1 MDGLSSYYSLKEC
14 FEKLTDLNFD
24 DYITVINY
32 CSNEILYQPTRF
44 IIFDRIN
51 QDPQDAAAIGHWCV
65 YDSSPRGQASAD
77 AKKLYYDPFGYLP
90 PDFLETVK
98 FNTRREQHI
107 NSNNCGYYC
116 LKWIFLNMVDKLD
129 TSGYKKMNDVINEY
143 EFNNLMDLN
152 KYYQDI

>member
-32 CSNEILYQPTRF
+32 CSNEVLYQPTRF

-51 QDPQDAAAIGHWCV
+51 QDIGHWCV
-65 YDSSPRGQASAD
+65 YDSI
-77 AKKLYYDPFGYLP
+77 KKLYYDPFGYLP
-90 PDFLETVK
+90 PDFLEDVK

-107 NSNNCGYYC
+107 NSDSCGYYC
-116 LKWIFLNMVDKLD
+116 LKWIFMNMVNKLD
-129 TSGYKKMNDVINEY
+129 TSGYKKMNDELNEY

-152 KYYQDI
+152 KYYCD

>member
-24 DYITVINY
+24 DYITVVNY
-32 CSNEILYQPTRF
+32 CSNMVLYQPTRF

-51 QDPQDAAAIGHWCV
+51 QDIGHWCV
-65 YDSSPRGQASAD
+65 YDSI
-77 AKKLYYDPFGYLP
+77 KKLYYDPFGYLP
-90 PDFLETVK
+90 PDFLEEAK

-152 KYYQDI
+152 KYYVD

>member
-32 CSNEILYQPTRF
+32 CSNEVLYQPTRF

-65 YDSSPRGQASAD
+65 YDSI
-77 AKKLYYDPFGYLP
+77 KKLYYDPFGYLP

-116 LKWIFLNMVDKLD
+116 LKWIFMNMVNKLD
-129 TSGYKKMNDVINEY
+129 TSGYKKMNDELNEY

-152 KYYQDI
+152 KYYQDF

>member
-32 CSNEILYQPTRF
+32 CSNEVLYQPTRF

-51 QDPQDAAAIGHWCV
+51 QDIGHWCV
-65 YDSSPRGQASAD
+65 YDSI
-77 AKKLYYDPFGYLP
+77 KHLYYDPFGYLP

-116 LKWIFLNMVDKLD
+116 LKWIFMNMVNKLD
-129 TSGYKKMNDVINEY
+129 TSGYKKMCDELNEY

-152 KYYQDI
+152 KYYQDF

>member
-1 MDGLSSYYSLKEC
+1 MQGLTSYYSLKEC

-24 DYITVINY
+24 DYVTVV
-32 CSNEILYQPTRF
+32 NECDHMVLYPLTRF
-44 IIFDRIN
+44 VIFDRIN
-51 QDPQDAAAIGHWCV
+51 QTVGHWCA
-65 YDSSPRGQASAD
+65 YDY
-77 AKKLYYDPFGYLP
+77 KNKLYYDPFGYLP
-90 PDFLETVK
+90 PDFLEDVK

-107 NSNNCGYYC
+107 NSDCCGYYC

-152 KYYQDI
+152 KYYC